1 MRVTSGKQRA
11 CVCVC
16 KSFNNTQ
23 HKDKTTQLCQEFIQL
38 ETEKNVIKEKRAEP
52 LPPPHWPN
60 WWQELGSSSLRVG
73 EVTFAF
79 HCQTHHPHFCQSHR
93 AQIS

>member
-1 MRVTSGKQRA
+1 MRA
-11 CVCVC
+11 CVRARVSTIHNT
-16 KSFNNTQ
+16 KNNTAVSGVYTAG
-23 HKDKTTQLCQEFIQL
+23 DR
-38 ETEKNVIKEKRAEP
+38 KNVIKEKRAEP

-60 WWQELGSSSLRVG
+60 WWQELGGSSLRVG

-79 HCQTHHPHFCQSHR
+79 HCQPHHPHFNQSHR